1 MNTDFEQQRRKG
13 ADGNCTLPRP
23 QSGEVENLVALRDRF
38 AADALQGLVAS
49 NFYDRFKPAWKLDE
63 YKISIPMIAAQI
75 AYEYADAMLD
85 YRKGSKS

>member
-1 MNTDFEQQRRKG
+1 MT
-13 ADGNCTLPRP
+13 
-23 QSGEVENLVALRDRF
+23 LRDRF
-38 AADALQGLVAS
+38 AAAALQGLVAS

-63 YKISIPMIAAQI
+63 YKISIPVVAAQI